1 MNSRQPQPPAPF
13 SQRTLH
19 EQGLHTSAA
28 SHCFK
33 VEGSILICTTKTAFR
48 HTAKIRVAAEVLK
61 VRTAQRATRRR
72 TFMSRKLLVLAS
84 FAVLLPLAA
93 LAHAQSGPYKVLQT
107 VKVGGDGGMDYVTAD
122 SANRTLYVARS
133 GAAGHIGVFNLD
145 TFAQLGDIPNTSGH
159 GAIVDDVTGHGFA
172 TSRAITMFDA
182 KTFTVIK
189 KIEVQGNPD
198 GYLNDTVNH
207 RFYDLSHSAPNITV
221 IDDKDGSILTTIDIG
236 GAPEQGQFDGKNRI
250 YVDIEDKGAI
260 AVIDATT
267 MKLDH
272 TIDIKASG
280 DGCAGLA
287 LDTKNGILFAACR
300 TPQVMVIVNAASG
313 KVLTTLPIG
322 SGCDGATFNPAT
334 MEAFSSQGDGTVT
347 VIKEN
352 SPTDFVVEQTVKTPV
367 RAKTITLDTKT
378 GHLLLIT
385 AEYGPAPTPAAA
397 PATPPPAA
405 APGAAPA
412 EGGRPG
418 GPGGPGGGRGGG
430 RGGPMIPGSFEI
442 VVVGK

>member
-1 MNSRQPQPPAPF
+1 M
-13 SQRTLH
+13 T
-19 EQGLHTSAA
+19 
-28 SHCFK
+28 
-33 VEGSILICTTKTAFR
+33 
-48 HTAKIRVAAEVLK
+48 
-61 VRTAQRATRRR
+61 
-72 TFMSRKLLVLAS
+72 RKLLVVAAL
-84 FAVLLPLAA
+84 AVLLPLAA
-93 LAHAQSGPYKVLQT
+93 VAHAQSGPYKVLQT

-122 SANRTLYVARS
+122 STNRTLYVARS

-145 TFAQLGDIPNTSGH
+145 TFAQVGDIPGTSAH
-159 GAIVDDVTGHGFA
+159 GAVVDDVTGHGFA

-182 KTFTVIK
+182 KTFAVIK
-189 KIEVQGNPD
+189 TIPVQGNPD

-236 GAPEQGQFDGKNRI
+236 GAPEQGQFDGKDKI

-260 AVIDATT
+260 AVINATT

-300 TPQVMVIVNAASG
+300 TPQVMVIVNAATG

-352 SPTDFVVEQTVKTPV
+352 SPTSFVVEQTVTTPV

-385 AEYGPAPTPAAA
+385 AEYGPAPAPAPPAAA
-397 PATPPPAA
+397 PAAP

-412 EGGRPG
+412 AAGGPG
-418 GPGGPGGGRGGG
+418 GPGGPGGGFRGG
-430 RGGPMIPGSFEI
+430 RGSPMIPGSFEI